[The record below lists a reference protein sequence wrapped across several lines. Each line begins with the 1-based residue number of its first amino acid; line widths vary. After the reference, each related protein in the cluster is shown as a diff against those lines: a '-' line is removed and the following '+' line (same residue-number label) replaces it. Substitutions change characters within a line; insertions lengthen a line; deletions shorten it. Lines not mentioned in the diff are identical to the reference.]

1 MLIYP
6 FGRTYGDMRSVQPTM
21 NDTSFQKYIIADHAC
36 RDVYILLYQAGTR
49 GLISPEFSL
58 VGMKSLRIQLD
69 TCFNRTQNFIDPI
82 LVQFSSN
89 NGILWETLITIIYEK
104 ELPNKSWLIEL
115 PNDEVM
121 QLYLIRIRLFQRVS
135 TSMSNRIIN

>member
-1 MLIYP
+1 
-6 FGRTYGDMRSVQPTM
+6 
-21 NDTSFQKYIIADHAC
+21 
-36 RDVYILLYQAGTR
+36 
-49 GLISPEFSL
+49 
-58 VGMKSLRIQLD
+58 MKSLRIQLD

-121 QLYLIRIRLFQRVS
+121 QLYSIRIRLFQRVS